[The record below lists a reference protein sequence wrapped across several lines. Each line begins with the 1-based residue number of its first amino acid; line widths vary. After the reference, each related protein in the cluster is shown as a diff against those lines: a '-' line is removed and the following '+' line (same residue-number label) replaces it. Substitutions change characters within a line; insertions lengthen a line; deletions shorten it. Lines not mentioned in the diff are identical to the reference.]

1 MTSKLKL
8 RFRFHNPNSAEET
21 ADYIAKIF
29 VEVNKEKVD
38 VILQEAAGKMEVPSK
53 EDRSLSR

>member
-1 MTSKLKL
+1 MKL